1 MKKRLLSA
9 LLAVSMMLSLFP
21 TSAFADGEPHGGGL
35 FFGRTHRDL
44 RFK

>member
-21 TSAFADGEPHGGGL
+21 TSAFADGEPHGGGV
-35 FFGRTHRDL
+35 FFGRIHPDL
-44 RFK
+44 QFK

>member
-21 TSAFADGEPHGGGL
+21 TSAFAAASRMGGG
-35 FFGRTHRDL
+35 
-44 RFK
+44 